1 MPELDTPIDID
12 RELSLTL
19 PGSSVYCF
27 DGIDATKEWPVYPE
41 PVLPGDDDDDSIS
54 EINIDRTDDA
64 TYDLQGRRVLSPSV
78 PGLYIRSG
86 NVIRL

>member
-1 MPELDTPIDID
+1 MPELDTPIDINQ
-12 RELSLTL
+12 ELTLTL

-41 PVLPGDDDDDSIS
+41 PVIPGDEEDAINEITVDS
-54 EINIDRTDDA
+54 TDS
-64 TYDLQGRRVLSPSV
+64 TIYDLQGRRVLTPTT

-86 NVIRL
+86 RVIRL